1 MKDKYTH
8 NLIDGLDE
16 IELLGLDFDGLID
29 DDDLNELDVD
39 IDKIK
44 KRTHEKIGI
53 KNIRKYKKKSIAK
66 FIATIALILLIGTP
80 ITLAFVN
87 NFYYK
92 YDSNSGHILES
103 KKPIYILKEPIV
115 KEVNGGEIKII
126 NATVTEDESYEDFYD
141 GLLHPLGKFISYIY
155 GGYEP
160 PSDINIDYTI
170 SNISGFKYIKM
181 DIIANGKNIT
191 NHDKEYDTLSNI
203 SGCIGSTFYSEENN
217 KFKLIVT
224 LMDSDKKTKK
234 LEFDLELEKAKSV
247 EEYNENI
254 PKDTENNITISAIT
268 KEEKN
273 NQLYAELIA
282 VPTLQNFNFEVD
294 TFGRDIYDNKGSNI
308 FLVDSNGN
316 KIEGQYVED
325 DIKNNIFKFDT
336 TGMKKPFTLE
346 INEIS
351 VTNENNSRVK
361 ISLPKLK
368 FGQSLELNK
377 KVDIE
382 NKNNLLTKENH
393 NVIINKVERNN
404 IDGLDSYIIE
414 IEYPNNK
421 NSNFKI
427 LDLDL
432 GYPFFSLPFTD
443 MYYSSISQSY
453 ANSESK
459 SSIIVDLQDQND
471 HNYTGR
477 DKPKGVKFTI
487 SPYTYSING
496 NWRLNLD

>member
-16 IELLGLDFDGLID
+16 TELLELDFDELID
-29 DDDLNELDVD
+29 DDELNEIDIDV
-39 IDKIK
+39 DKIK
-44 KRTHEKIGI
+44 NKTHEKIVN

-80 ITLAFVN
+80 ITLAFVS

-92 YDSNSGHILES
+92 YDSNSGNILES
-103 KKPIYILKEPIV
+103 KKPVYILKEPIV
-115 KEVNGGEIKII
+115 KEINGGQIKIL
-126 NATVTEDESYEDFYD
+126 NANVTEDESFEDFYD
-141 GLLHPLGKFISYIY
+141 GLLHPLGKFITYIY

-160 PSDINIDYTI
+160 PSNINIDYAI
-170 SNISGFKYIKM
+170 NNISGFKYIKM
-181 DIIANGKNIT
+181 DIIANGENIT
-191 NHDKEYDTLSNI
+191 NHENSYDVISNS
-203 SGCIGSTFYSEENN
+203 SGCIGSTFEPEENN

-224 LMDSDKKTKK
+224 LMDDNKKTKK

-247 EEYNENI
+247 EEYNENL

-268 KEEKN
+268 REKDN
-273 NQLYAELIA
+273 ELYAELIA
-282 VPTLQNFNFEVD
+282 VPTLQNFNFEID
-294 TFGRDIYDNKGSNI
+294 TFGRDIYENKGSNI

-316 KIEGQYVED
+316 KTEGQYIENN
-325 DIKNNIFKFDT
+325 IKNNIFKFDT
-336 TGMKKPFTLE
+336 TGMKKPFQLE

-377 KVDIE
+377 KIDIE

-393 NVIINKVERNN
+393 DVIISKVERKN
-404 IDGLDSYIIE
+404 IHGLDSYIIE
-414 IEYPNNK
+414 VEYSNNK

-427 LDLDL
+427 IDLDL
-432 GYPFFSLPFTD
+432 GYPFFLLPFTD
-443 MYYSSISQSY
+443 TYYSTISQSY

-459 SSIIVDLQDQND
+459 SRIIIDLQDQND

-477 DKPKGVKFTI
+477 NKPKGVKFTI
-487 SPYTYSING
+487 SPYTYLING

>member
-16 IELLGLDFDGLID
+16 TELLELDFDELID
-29 DDDLNELDVD
+29 DDELNEIDIDV
-39 IDKIK
+39 DKIK
-44 KRTHEKIGI
+44 NKTHEKIGN

-80 ITLAFVN
+80 ITLAFVS

-92 YDSNSGHILES
+92 YDSNSGNILES
-103 KKPIYILKEPIV
+103 KKPVYILKEPIV
-115 KEVNGGEIKII
+115 KEINGGQIKIL
-126 NATVTEDESYEDFYD
+126 NANVTEDESFEDFYD
-141 GLLHPLGKFISYIY
+141 GLLHPLGKFITYIY

-160 PSDINIDYTI
+160 PSNINIDYAI
-170 SNISGFKYIKM
+170 NNISGFKYIKM
-181 DIIANGKNIT
+181 DIIANGENIT
-191 NHDKEYDTLSNI
+191 NHENSYDVISNS
-203 SGCIGSTFYSEENN
+203 SGCIGSTFEPEENN

-224 LMDSDKKTKK
+224 LMDDNKKTKK

-247 EEYNENI
+247 EEYNENL

-268 KEEKN
+268 REKDN
-273 NQLYAELIA
+273 ELYAELIA
-282 VPTLQNFNFEVD
+282 VPTLQNFNFEID
-294 TFGRDIYDNKGSNI
+294 TFGRDIYENKGSNI

-316 KIEGQYVED
+316 KTEGQYIENN
-325 DIKNNIFKFDT
+325 IKNNIFKFDT
-336 TGMKKPFTLE
+336 TGMKKPFQLE

-377 KVDIE
+377 KIDIE

-393 NVIINKVERNN
+393 DVIISKVERKN
-404 IDGLDSYIIE
+404 IHGLDSYIIE
-414 IEYPNNK
+414 VEYSNNK

-427 LDLDL
+427 IDLDL
-432 GYPFFSLPFTD
+432 GYPFFLLPFTD
-443 MYYSSISQSY
+443 TYYSTISQSY

-459 SSIIVDLQDQND
+459 SRIIIDLQDQND

-477 DKPKGVKFTI
+477 NKPKGVKFTI
-487 SPYTYSING
+487 SPYTYLING

>member
-1 MKDKYTH
+1 M
-8 NLIDGLDE
+8 
-16 IELLGLDFDGLID
+16 
-29 DDDLNELDVD
+29 
-39 IDKIK
+39 
-44 KRTHEKIGI
+44 
-53 KNIRKYKKKSIAK
+53 
-66 FIATIALILLIGTP
+66 
-80 ITLAFVN
+80 
-87 NFYYK
+87 
-92 YDSNSGHILES
+92 
-103 KKPIYILKEPIV
+103 
-115 KEVNGGEIKII
+115 
-126 NATVTEDESYEDFYD
+126 
-141 GLLHPLGKFISYIY
+141 
-155 GGYEP
+155 
-160 PSDINIDYTI
+160 
-170 SNISGFKYIKM
+170 
-181 DIIANGKNIT
+181 
-191 NHDKEYDTLSNI
+191 
-203 SGCIGSTFYSEENN
+203 
-217 KFKLIVT
+217 
-224 LMDSDKKTKK
+224 
-234 LEFDLELEKAKSV
+234 
-247 EEYNENI
+247 
-254 PKDTENNITISAIT
+254 
-268 KEEKN
+268 
-273 NQLYAELIA
+273 
-282 VPTLQNFNFEVD
+282 
-294 TFGRDIYDNKGSNI
+294 
-308 FLVDSNGN
+308 
-316 KIEGQYVED
+316 
-325 DIKNNIFKFDT
+325 KNNIFKFDT

-351 VTNENNSRVK
+351 VINENNSRVK

-432 GYPFFSLPFTD
+432 GYPFFLLPFIDT
-443 MYYSSISQSY
+443 YYSSISQSY

>member
-16 IELLGLDFDGLID
+16 TELLELDFDELID
-29 DDDLNELDVD
+29 DDELNEIDIDV
-39 IDKIK
+39 DKIK
-44 KRTHEKIGI
+44 NKTHEKIGN
-53 KNIRKYKKKSIAK
+53 KNIRKYKNKSIAK

-80 ITLAFVN
+80 ITLAFVS

-92 YDSNSGHILES
+92 YDSNSGNILES
-103 KKPIYILKEPIV
+103 KKPVYILKEPIV
-115 KEVNGGEIKII
+115 KEINGGQIKIL
-126 NATVTEDESYEDFYD
+126 NANVTEDESFEDFYD
-141 GLLHPLGKFISYIY
+141 GLLHPLGKFITYIY

-160 PSDINIDYTI
+160 PSNINIDYAI
-170 SNISGFKYIKM
+170 NNISGFKYIKM
-181 DIIANGKNIT
+181 DIIANGENIT
-191 NHDKEYDTLSNI
+191 NHENSYDEISNS
-203 SGCIGSTFYSEENN
+203 SGCIGSTFEPEENN

-224 LMDSDKKTKK
+224 LMDDNKKTKK

-247 EEYNENI
+247 EEYNENL

-268 KEEKN
+268 REKDN
-273 NQLYAELIA
+273 ELYAELIA
-282 VPTLQNFNFEVD
+282 VPTLQNFNFEID
-294 TFGRDIYDNKGSNI
+294 TFGRDIYENKGSNI

-316 KIEGQYVED
+316 KTEGQYIENN
-325 DIKNNIFKFDT
+325 IKNNIFKFDT
-336 TGMKKPFTLE
+336 TGMKKPFQLE

-377 KVDIE
+377 KIDIE

-393 NVIINKVERNN
+393 DVIISKVERKN
-404 IDGLDSYIIE
+404 IHGLDSYIIE
-414 IEYPNNK
+414 VEYSNNK

-427 LDLDL
+427 IDLDL
-432 GYPFFSLPFTD
+432 GYPFFLLPFTD
-443 MYYSSISQSY
+443 TYYSTISQSY

-459 SSIIVDLQDQND
+459 SRIIIDLQDQND

-477 DKPKGVKFTI
+477 NKPKGVKFTI
-487 SPYTYSING
+487 SPYTYLING